1 MIWTWQAYNVKVLQC
16 LLADKRSG
24 NLRDLLRSLQLA
36 IGADHQLLREV
47 VLLLLFRHV
56 NMQYRAGIVAD
67 RNSLSC
73 NLIKSIFR
81 PRWTLNIAE
90 NGEAFCGGAEASS
103 SNHLILLGHHAF
115 LWSRVLIIVYLAAAL
130 LSFDDREASLVLC
143 VAGVILTTG
152 WETSMFNIPA
162 SSTSV
167 GRLRLILIH

>member
-1 MIWTWQAYNVKVLQC
+1 MIRTWQAYNVEVFQC

-24 NLRDLLRSLQLA
+24 NLRDLLRCLELA

-56 NMQYRAGIVAD
+56 DMQYRAGTVAD

-73 NLIKSIFR
+73 NLTKSIFR

-103 SNHLILLGHHAF
+103 YNHLILLGHHAF
-115 LWSRVLIIVYLAAAL
+115 LWSVVLTFVYLAAAL
-130 LSFDDREASLVLC
+130 LGFDDREASFVLHAWLV
-143 VAGVILTTG
+143 
-152 WETSMFNIPA
+152 
-162 SSTSV
+162 
-167 GRLRLILIH
+167 